1 MSGDTATTPVC
12 WQSPFHFHMDRQSS
26 LETLVDVL
34 VSVLQANNW
43 QETSLVLCHP
53 WDIDGFLDLWAQ
65 RSQLFLR
72 TVLDLGY
79 LDEPRATRYLQ
90 QHGERVRTLSSPVL
104 VLGCDLHRA
113 RLIFQVAEE
122 LGLPLQEFHWMLGF
136 PLSASELQTEGLP
149 LGLLAFGEV
158 SRPPLELFVQDMV
171 GLVSQAIAHAAR
183 GHPNPALLQTTGNCN
198 ERHRAGGESPGLF
211 LAR

>member
-1 MSGDTATTPVC
+1 
-12 WQSPFHFHMDRQSS
+12 MDRQSS

-34 VSVLQANNW
+34 VSVLQANDW

-65 RSQLFLR
+65 RSQLFLH

-79 LDEPRATRYLQ
+79 LDEPRATRYLR

-171 GLVSQAIAHAAR
+171 GLVSQAIAHAVR
-183 GHPNPALLQTTGNCN
+183 GHPDPALLQTTGNCN
-198 ERHRAGGESPGLF
+198 ERHRAGSESPGLF